1 MNSPVSTSVAQTRSN
16 ARATA
21 WDCPHLLNDA
31 DWDLARTVVAALEAF
46 DFEAFERAIQQNL
59 VAYFNRIIGWPEG
72 LCVFAL
78 GARSARKF
86 HFLGIVANVLPPL
99 KKAVDSRCGAVG
111 LNG

>member
-1 MNSPVSTSVAQTRSN
+1 M
-16 ARATA
+16 
-21 WDCPHLLNDA
+21 
-31 DWDLARTVVAALEAF
+31 VAALEAF
-46 DFEAFERAIQQNL
+46 DFDAFERAIQLNL

-72 LCVFAL
+72 LCLFAL

-99 KKAVDSRCGAVG
+99 KKAVDSRCGAGG